1 MPADTLVILLIW
13 LFYALECLAWDRRG
27 IVYFRTLSGTK
38 WRIVR
43 PSRLL
48 ENSVSGVSL
57 LFPFPPLGIQAPAR
71 PPRVAF
77 SPEGVAVYAPESG
90 EPGAASAGR
99 GGASHFL
106 YAEIE
111 RVAARGD
118 EVLVNGHP
126 FLRADSNA
134 DAAGIAELVSRLKV
148 ARVKDRERLI
158 ERHIR
163 SLFDREQIGA
173 AVEDFK
179 NRTDWLVLLTNF
191 LWLGLIAGIPV
202 FLYIYGFSPAVV
214 PLLALVVVLH
224 LAVTGLT
231 LRARRLI
238 YGKPDPAI
246 LYTLLPSPFHSIRA
260 ADYLAKRLLAPYHPF
275 AVAAA
280 LLPRDKF
287 VAYARESL
295 ARIRHPRYE
304 GSGPAGAVEID
315 RWYKHALIREM
326 ESAVRDLGFDLESL
340 ARPEP
345 AGRDT
350 AYSTFCPRCLAL
362 YELDAGVCPD
372 CGDMELA
379 PLDGP
384 RKRPENMDRVG

>member
-1 MPADTLVILLIW
+1 MPADTLVILLVW

-71 PPRVAF
+71 PPRVAL
-77 SPEGVAVYAPESG
+77 SPEGAAAYVPESG
-90 EPGAASAGR
+90 E
-99 GGASHFL
+99 GGAGPGGVGGGAGAVHFP
-106 YAEIE
+106 YGEIE

-118 EVLVNGHP
+118 EVLVNGQP
-126 FLRADSNA
+126 FLRADSKA
-134 DAAGIAELVSRLKV
+134 DAAGIAELVSRLKA

-163 SLFDREQIGA
+163 ILFDRERIGA

-179 NRTDWLVLLTNF
+179 TRTDWLVLLTNF

-202 FLYIYGFSPAVV
+202 FLYIYGFSRAVL
-214 PLLALVVVLH
+214 PLLGLVVVLH
-224 LAVTGLT
+224 AAVTCLT

-238 YGKPDPAI
+238 YGKPDYAI

-315 RWYKHALIREM
+315 RWYKRALIREM
-326 ESAVRDLGFDLESL
+326 ESAVRDLGLDLESL

-345 AGRDT
+345 AGDET
-350 AYSTFCPRCLAL
+350 AYASFCPRCHAL
-362 YELDAGVCPD
+362 YEIDEGVCAD
-372 CGDMELA
+372 CGDTELV
-379 PLDGP
+379 PLRDARHAQRIG
-384 RKRPENMDRVG
+384 